1 MTSMFFVR
9 HARPNYSWED
19 DRTRPLSAEG
29 IADCQYVCNTL
40 QNISLDYAISSPYI
54 RSIKTIEKCAILHNL
69 EIYFDERYRER
80 EKGKNGNNKEM
91 FQKRWADFNFHED
104 GGESLLMVQQR
115 NIEALTEL
123 LTTHQ
128 GQNILLGT
136 HGTLLTTILN
146 YYDNS
151 YNCDDFLRIIDYM
164 PYIIRLDFEGLNCIN
179 KEELLI
185 VKKEY
190 TGNH

>member
-1 MTSMFFVR
+1 M
-9 HARPNYSWED
+9 
-19 DRTRPLSAEG
+19 
-29 IADCQYVCNTL
+29 
-40 QNISLDYAISSPYI
+40 
-54 RSIKTIEKCAILHNL
+54 
-69 EIYFDERYRER
+69 
-80 EKGKNGNNKEM
+80 
-91 FQKRWADFNFHED
+91 
-104 GGESLLMVQQR
+104 
-115 NIEALTEL
+115 